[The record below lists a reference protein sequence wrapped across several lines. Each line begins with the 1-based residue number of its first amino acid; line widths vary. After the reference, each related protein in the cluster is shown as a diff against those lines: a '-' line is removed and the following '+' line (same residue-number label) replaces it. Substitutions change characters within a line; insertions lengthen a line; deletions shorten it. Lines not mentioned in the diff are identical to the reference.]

1 MQSTGIPLAL
11 AWGLALGLLTLSGL
25 GLLALVRPR
34 LGLDPIEALALAAGL
49 SASLIVALFLLATE
63 LRLRLTPASLAAV
76 LILCTAFAL
85 AWGVKRRARS
95 SLSRFSL
102 TGRLLAA
109 APFVAFVILFA
120 LTLATRLWAVRNLV
134 VPAWVDSV
142 HHALISQLIAAQGRL
157 PDSFLPYLPTEATT
171 YHFGFH
177 AIAAALHWLS
187 GLSVPQ
193 AILIAGQVLNAL
205 MVPAT
210 YLFAR
215 RLTGDRLAALIASL
229 LVGLVTTMP
238 AYYVSWGR
246 YTQLAGLVI
255 LPALLSLLFHRS
267 LGLREAL
274 LAGLLLTG
282 LLVTHYRVLA
292 FVVSF
297 IAAYVAILGIFGR
310 SPSEQA
316 EFAPARTVM
325 VRAGVI
331 GLAVTALSGAWLVP
345 VAVDLWWRAFRT
357 WGNPAASDSPLW
369 YYITSYWDTFV
380 LALAGL
386 GAAWGLYQRRRFAAV
401 LVLWIGLLFL
411 LANPA
416 RLGLPGGALVNNTS
430 VLISLF
436 LPLATLCGYSLAQ
449 VITALIRVAP
459 PRWRPVVSLI
469 SAAALGSAGL
479 VGTTWTANILNP
491 STVLFTAADQAAM
504 NWIARSTPPDAVFA
518 INTMLWQTSTYAGSD
533 GGAWIPILT
542 GRRTTVPPALY
553 VLGPRAYVLEING
566 LAHSIE
572 ATAPDADGLWRV
584 LHEHSIGY
592 VYIGPRGGPLKVSVL
607 LDSPCYQPR
616 YAQAGAW
623 IFEVMQCQ
631 SQ

>member
-1 MQSTGIPLAL
+1 MESTGIPPVLAWALAL
-11 AWGLALGLLTLSGL
+11 ALLTLPGL

-34 LGLDPIEALALAAGL
+34 LDLDPIEALALAAGL
-49 SASLIVALFLLATE
+49 STSLIATLFLLATE
-63 LRLRLTPASLAAV
+63 LRLRLNPASLAAI
-76 LILCTAFAL
+76 LILFTAFGL
-85 AWGVKRRARS
+85 VWSVKRS
-95 SLSRFSL
+95 TWSELSRYS
-102 TGRLLAA
+102 GLL
-109 APFVAFVILFA
+109 VAFVILFA
-120 LTLATRLWAVRNLV
+120 LTLATRLWAVRDLV

-142 HHALISQLIAAQGRL
+142 HHALISQFIAAQGRL

-187 GLSVPQ
+187 GLPVPQ

-215 RLTGDRLAALIASL
+215 RLTGDRLAALIACL

-255 LPALLSLLFHRS
+255 LPALLSLLIYRS
-267 LGLREAL
+267 PELREAL

-297 IAAYVAILGIFGR
+297 IAAYAVIVGIFGR
-310 SPSEQA
+310 GSSEGS
-316 EFAPARTVM
+316 EFAPARAVM
-325 VRAGVI
+325 VRASVI
-331 GLAVTALSGAWLVP
+331 GLAVTALSGAWLMP

-386 GAAWGLYQRRRFAAV
+386 GAAWGLHQRRRFAAV

-411 LANPA
+411 LANPV

-436 LPLATLCGYSLAQ
+436 LPLATLSGYSLAQ

-469 SAAALGSAGL
+469 SAVALGSAGL

-504 NWIARSTPPDAVFA
+504 DWIARSTPPDAVFA

-533 GGAWIPILT
+533 GGAWIPILA

-553 VLGPRAYVLEING
+553 VLGPREYVLEIND

-572 ATAPDADGLWRV
+572 AAAADADGLWRV
-584 LHEHSIGY
+584 LYEHGIGY
-592 VYIGPRGGPLKVSVL
+592 VYIGPKGGPLRVSVL

-623 IFEVMQCQ
+623 VFEVMQCQ